1 MPLAQPVSITPTNN
15 YPRPAV
21 AISFATARPGEDV
34 DDFQA
39 RINSRGEWGQT
50 RYGRDK
56 VELVL
61 TEESV
66 ERLVGLLAATKAYD
80 R

>member
-1 MPLAQPVSITPTNN
+1 MPLAQPVSVTPTDN
-15 YPRPAV
+15 YSQPAV

-50 RYGRDK
+50 RYGRDN

-61 TEESV
+61 TREGM
-66 ERLVGLLAATKAYD
+66 ERLVMLLESGLT